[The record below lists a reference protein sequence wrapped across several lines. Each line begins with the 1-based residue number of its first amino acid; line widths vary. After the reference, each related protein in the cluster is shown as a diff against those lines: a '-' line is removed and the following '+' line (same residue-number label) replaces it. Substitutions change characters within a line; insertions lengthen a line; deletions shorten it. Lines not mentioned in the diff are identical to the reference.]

1 MARSIAAVF
10 STKTISDSSHTMS
23 NPLLV
28 NVAELTRRP
37 GSEKDIDVSV
47 SAEQLEF
54 NDKRVT
60 STEVPVVLHLESVN
74 GGIAVAGSVSVG
86 WRDACSRCLK
96 PIDGIS
102 VARVHEL
109 FQQNVTD
116 PDAYPIV
123 GEQLDLTEM
132 VREVLLIE
140 IPTLPLCSES
150 CPGLCPT
157 CGADLANAPCNCAPL
172 KKSSAW
178 DALDQLKGQVPDA

>member
-1 MARSIAAVF
+1 
-10 STKTISDSSHTMS
+10 MS

-37 GSEKDIDVSV
+37 GSEKDIKVV
-47 SAEQLEF
+47 VAAEQLEF
-54 NDKRVT
+54 NDSRIT
-60 STEVPVVLHLESVN
+60 SDEVPLHLHLESVN
-74 GGIAVAGSVSVG
+74 GGIAVVGSVTVG
-86 WRDACSRCLK
+86 WRDECSRCLK
-96 PIDGIS
+96 PIAGSIT
-102 VARVHEL
+102 AQVHEL

-140 IPTLPLCSES
+140 VPKLPLCSET

-157 CGADLANAPCNCAPL
+157 CGSDLATAPCKCAPV
-172 KKSSAW
+172 KKSSPW
-178 DALDQLKGQVPDA
+178 EALDQLKGQLPGV